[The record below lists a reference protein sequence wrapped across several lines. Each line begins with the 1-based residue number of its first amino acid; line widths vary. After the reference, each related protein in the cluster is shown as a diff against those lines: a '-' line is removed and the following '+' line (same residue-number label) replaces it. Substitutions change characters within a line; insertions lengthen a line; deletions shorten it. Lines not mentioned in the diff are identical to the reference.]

1 MSSSSTWDNDDI
13 VNRMMFKEI
22 TSTKPLS
29 KEQEIALFTEYKI
42 TTPAR
47 KKAIRAIIVNANLR
61 FALKSC
67 LLYKN
72 VPNVNLAD
80 LMTEAKIGLLHAFD
94 TYNQDGGTKFISWAV
109 WQIRHR
115 FSKYFDG
122 IDLIRIPTHQKTK
135 LNKARKEMD
144 IDSFNGDTLFFHTIT
159 QVPVSLDMQCSDDDP
174 DCKLHEILVDEN
186 AENPESEMYKQS
198 MRHDL
203 SSIIDSSLTP
213 DEATI
218 IKTIYGFNNN
228 GSGLSDAAYMVN
240 RSHERVRQ
248 LRDKALGKLSK
259 LDSIKDCVDIVNSTK
274 STNLR

>member
-1 MSSSSTWDNDDI
+1 MASSSAWENDDI

-22 TSTKPLS
+22 TSTTPLTR
-29 KEQEIALFTEYKI
+29 EQEVALFNEYKI

-47 KKAIRAIIVNANLR
+47 KKAIRAVIVNANLR

-80 LMTEAKIGLLHAFD
+80 LMTEAKIGLLTAFD
-94 TYNQDGGTKFISWAV
+94 TYDYESGTKFISWAV

-135 LNKARKEMD
+135 LTKARKEMD
-144 IDSFNGDTLFFHTIT
+144 SDKFSGDTLFFHTIT
-159 QVPVSLDMQCSDDDP
+159 QTPVSLDMQCGDEDA
-174 DCKLHEILVDEN
+174 DCRLHEILVDEH
-186 AENPESEMYKQS
+186 AENPENEIYKKS
-198 MRHDL
+198 VNNDL
-203 SSIIDSSLTP
+203 QSIIDSSLTP

-218 IKTIYGFNNN
+218 IKTIYGFSVSGN
-228 GSGLSDAAYMVN
+228 GLADAACAVN

-248 LRDKALGKLSK
+248 LRDKALSKLSK
-259 LDSIKDCVDIVNSTK
+259 LDSIKDCLDIVNSTK
-274 STNLR
+274 SSNLR